1 MKNAVTVPISTCI
14 NRLIEENINV
24 IAGIILILAGV
35 LLVIYPPLLS
45 IIVAAFLI
53 LAGVMAVSI
62 ARHNRKLERHFENPT
77 IEIFF
82 R

>member
-1 MKNAVTVPISTCI
+1 M
-14 NRLIEENINV
+14 
-24 IAGIILILAGV
+24 IAGFVLILAGI

-53 LAGVMAVSI
+53 LAGVMALSV
-62 ARHNRKLERHFENPT
+62 ARHNRRLEKHFDNPT

>member
-1 MKNAVTVPISTCI
+1 MQ
-14 NRLIEENINV
+14 EEGNV
-24 IAGIILILAGV
+24 IAGIILVIAGI

-45 IIVAAFLI
+45 IIVASFLI
-53 LAGVMAVSI
+53 LSGVMAISV
-62 ARHNRKLERHFENPT
+62 ARHNRRLERHFENPT

>member
-1 MKNAVTVPISTCI
+1 MKELIREKRAVV
-14 NRLIEENINV
+14 
-24 IAGIILILAGV
+24 AGIMLVVAGL

-45 IIVAAFLI
+45 IIVALFLI
-53 LAGVMAVSI
+53 LSGILVISI
-62 ARHNRKLERHFENPT
+62 ARHNRRLERHFENPT